1 MSYFRADAHLM
12 AQLVDKDVLRYSV
25 DNIASL
31 LCVFK
36 LPGRSD
42 NHHFVVVML
51 FDELAE
57 KLSRADLSNN
67 WYEIKGRLNDRSP
80 EFKSYRFAGLSI
92 RAVAVTAIPPVSKSF
107 IQCELIGRLT
117 RDPEHVVKG
126 DDFEFDRFSIAV
138 NRNEKANFFDVSVF
152 KPRLIKEVDVKL
164 TKGQPVYAAGELTL
178 FDRGQDS
185 TVHGAIKLEKFVLL
199 ERQIKPEV

>member
-1 MSYFRADAHLM
+1 MGYFRADAHLM
-12 AQLVDKDVLRYSV
+12 AQMVDKDVLRYSV

-31 LCVFK
+31 LTVFR
-36 LPGRSD
+36 LPGRGD
-42 NHHFVVVML
+42 HHHYFVVLL

-57 KLSRADLSNN
+57 KINRAEVTNA
-67 WYEIKGRLNDRSP
+67 WFEIKGTLSDRSP
-80 EFKSYRFAGLSI
+80 EYKSYRFASLSI
-92 RAVAVTAIPPVSKSF
+92 RAESAVAIPAVSKSF

-126 DDFEFDRFSIAV
+126 DAFEFDRFSVAV
-138 NRNEKANFFDVSVF
+138 NRSEKPNFFDVSVF

-178 FDRGQDS
+178 FDRGEAS
-185 TVHGAIKLEKFVLL
+185 AVHGAIKLEKFVLL
-199 ERQIKPEV
+199 ERQRA